1 MHTMSTWFGI
11 KTGYDN
17 RYDPGNRGLMV
28 PEDPGAE
35 AASPRAVLP
44 KTSALAIL
52 VLVAP
57 YGVPLALGTSVA
69 NVKAARRRTTRT
81 NKVRLL
87 SSTQLFLQN
96 LVSKALEVG
105 TAYNGS

>member
-1 MHTMSTWFGI
+1 MMSTWFGI

-17 RYDPGNRGLMV
+17 GYDLGNRGLMV
-28 PEDPGAE
+28 PGDPGAE

-52 VLVAP
+52 VPAAP
-57 YGVPLALGTSVA
+57 YGVPPVLGTSVA

-96 LVSKALEVG
+96 SVSKTLEVG
-105 TAYNGS
+105 MAYSGS